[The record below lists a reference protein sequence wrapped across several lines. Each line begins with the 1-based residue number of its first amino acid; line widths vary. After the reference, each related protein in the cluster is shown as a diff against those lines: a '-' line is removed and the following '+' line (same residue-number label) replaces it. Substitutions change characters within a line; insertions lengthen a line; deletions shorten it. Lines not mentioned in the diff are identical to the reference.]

1 MKFGVVQFPGSNC
14 DFDTFHVLRK
24 VMKRDTV
31 MLWHKDHDLQGVD
44 CVVLPGG
51 FSYGDYLRSGAIAR
65 FSPLMQE
72 VGAFA
77 RAGGRVLGIC
87 NGFQILLE
95 LGLLPGAM
103 LRNKGLKFLCQ
114 HVHIRVEN
122 ARTDFTRALEKG
134 QVLRIP
140 IAHFDGNYFVPP
152 RVLTKLERDRQVVF
166 RYCDADGRLTEEANV
181 NGSLNAI
188 AGVRNEAG
196 NVLGLMPHP
205 ERASERVLGSVDGRK
220 IFESLILS
228 LERRGPVRRP
238 PARTRPRHDR

>member
-1 MKFGVVQFPGSNC
+1 MKFGVVRFPGSNC
-14 DFDTFHVLRK
+14 DFDTVHALRDVLKRK
-24 VMKRDTV
+24 TV

-51 FSYGDYLRSGAIAR
+51 FAYGDYLRAGAIAR

-72 VGAFA
+72 VRAFA
-77 RAGGRVLGIC
+77 RDGGRVLGIC
-87 NGFQILLE
+87 NGFQVLLE

-103 LRNKGLKFLCQ
+103 LRNKDLKFLCQ
-114 HVHIRVEN
+114 HVHIRVED
-122 ARTDFTRALEKG
+122 ARTDFTRTLRKG

-140 IAHFDGNYFVPP
+140 IAHFDGNYYAPP
-152 RVLTKLERDRQVVF
+152 RVLKEIEKDRQVVF
-166 RYCDADGRLTEEANV
+166 RYCDAEGRTTEEANI
-181 NGSLNAI
+181 NGSLHGI

-205 ERASERVLGSVDGRK
+205 ERASERILGSADGRA

-228 LERRGPVRRP
+228 LERRGPSRRP
-238 PARTRPRHDR
+238 AARTRARHDR

>member
-14 DFDTFHVLRK
+14 DFDAYHALRR
-24 VMKRDTV
+24 VMKRPTV

-51 FSYGDYLRSGAIAR
+51 FAYGDYLRAGAIAR

-72 VGAFA
+72 VQAFA

-87 NGFQILLE
+87 NGFQVLLE

-103 LRNKGLKFLCQ
+103 LRNKNLKFLCQ
-114 HVHIRVEN
+114 YVTIRLEN
-122 ARTDFTRALEKG
+122 ERTPFTRKG
-134 QVLRIP
+134 AKGRVLRIP
-140 IAHFDGNYFVPP
+140 IAHFDGNYSAPA
-152 RVLTKLERDRQVVF
+152 RALKELERNRQVVF
-166 RYCDADGRLTEEANV
+166 RYCDADGRTTEAANV
-181 NGSLNAI
+181 NGSLANI
-188 AGVRNEAG
+188 AGIRNKAG

-205 ERASERVLGSVDGRK
+205 ERASEKILGSVDGRA

-228 LERRGPVRRP
+228 LERREPSRRP
-238 PARTRPRHDR
+238 VPRKRARHDR